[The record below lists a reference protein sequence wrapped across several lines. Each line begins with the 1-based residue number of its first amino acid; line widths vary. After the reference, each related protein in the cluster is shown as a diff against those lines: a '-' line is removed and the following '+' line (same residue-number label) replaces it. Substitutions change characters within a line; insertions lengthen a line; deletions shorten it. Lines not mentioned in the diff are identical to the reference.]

1 MHEKFDHN
9 DKAELLSADRYEST
23 DPQRLIS
30 MLPILVYHEVADIGC
45 GPGFFTIPLA
55 KYLFDGRVYAV
66 DVQQEMLDAT
76 QEQVKAV
83 NLTNVELKLAGEN
96 ELPLEDDSLDGA
108 FIAFVLHETEAP
120 ATMLAEARR
129 CLRKGGWL
137 AALEHKQTAEDGP
150 PKNRRL
156 DEGEVRAMAQEQG
169 FRVES
174 SHNMNDHHY
183 MLIMRK

>member
-1 MHEKFDHN
+1 MPEKFDHN
-9 DKAELLSADRYEST
+9 DKSELLSADRYETT

-30 MLPILVYHEVADIGC
+30 MLPMMVYHEVADIGC
-45 GPGFFTIPLA
+45 GPGFFTIPFA

-66 DVQQEMLDAT
+66 DVQQEMLDAA

-83 NLTNVELKLAGEN
+83 NLTNVELKLAAEN

-108 FIAFVLHETEAP
+108 FIAFVLHETETPTA
-120 ATMLAEARR
+120 MLAEAQR

-137 AALEHKQTAEDGP
+137 ATLEHKETAEDGP
-150 PKNRRL
+150 PVNRRL
-156 DEGEVRAMAQEQG
+156 DEKEVRTMAQEQG

-174 SHNMNDHHY
+174 SHSLSDHHY